1 MICGAILAAIIVLS
15 ITVIALCDMRIA
27 IGAVIVVGAIA
38 ATVVTSHVSEDPKIG
53 GGSQFSLFGPT
64 RGRGRDAKLAM
75 ARVRKFFNAAGSGFG
90 PDGLAIIKSGPPS
103 DELILTQL
111 RDSWYKRNKVQ
122 NITPYADR
130 GARRIYEIQWLLP
143 SAEAV
148 SQNLT
153 YKYLD
158 IGSSDGSITAAVA
171 KYLNIPKSRSDAVD
185 LLPEDSMVN
194 PDYTYHRTDG
204 ESLPFDDN
212 SYNLITMF
220 MSAHHFANVDKMFSE
235 IQRVAK
241 PGAVIILREHGHASR
256 SDKIYY
262 NIMHAYYEC
271 VSGNESSPKEFVDS
285 YDAGT
290 YAYYRTPKQ
299 WDTLI
304 SKYGFKNVY
313 SGKPKKNNFDTV
325 ILKFIAITPHQQ
337 PASETASQIF

>member
-1 MICGAILAAIIVLS
+1 MICDAILAAIIVLA
-15 ITVIALCDMRIA
+15 ITVIAMCDMRIA
-27 IGAVIVVGAIA
+27 IGAVIVIGAMA
-38 ATVVTSHVSEDPKIG
+38 VAVVTTHISKDPKIG

-64 RGRGRDAKLAM
+64 RGYGRDAKLAM
-75 ARVRKFFNAAGSGFG
+75 ARVRKFFNAAGRGFG
-90 PDGLAIIKSGPPS
+90 HKGLAIIKNGPPI
-103 DELILTQL
+103 DEIILTQL
-111 RDSWYKRNKVQ
+111 RDSWHKHNKVQ
-122 NITPYADR
+122 NIIPYADR
-130 GARRIYEIQWLLP
+130 GKRRIYEIQWLLP
-143 SAEAV
+143 SADTVA
-148 SQNLT
+148 QDLT

-171 KYLNIPKSRSDAVD
+171 KYLRIPKNRSDAVD
-185 LLPEDSMVN
+185 LLPESSIVN
-194 PDYTYHRTDG
+194 PDYTYHQTNG

-235 IQRVAK
+235 IHRVAK
-241 PGAVIILREHGHASR
+241 PGAVIILREHGHASH

-262 NIMHAYYEC
+262 NIIHAYYEC

-313 SGKPKKNNFDTV
+313 RGKPKKNNFDTV
-325 ILKFIAITPHQQ
+325 FLKFIAIKSRQ
-337 PASETASQIF
+337 